1 MARRVLDIEMIKM
14 SYNMIKQEHG
24 ALMAAFE
31 QGAS

>member
-1 MARRVLDIEMIKM
+1 MIKM